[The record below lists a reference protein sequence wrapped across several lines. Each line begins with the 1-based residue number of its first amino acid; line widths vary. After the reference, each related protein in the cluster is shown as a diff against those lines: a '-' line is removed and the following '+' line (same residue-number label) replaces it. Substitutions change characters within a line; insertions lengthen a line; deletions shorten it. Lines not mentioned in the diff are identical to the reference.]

1 MSKGVRLAI
10 GEESDKAL
18 AMVQQT
24 GSIGRRFLVDGRWG
38 GMSMVALYLSLLS
51 GVVVALQY
59 DPAHPYYSASSL
71 DILVPFGAF
80 WRSLH
85 FYSSQ
90 LFFLLA
96 LVHFLAVIVDKSL
109 ATLTFRRWLPLVL
122 SMVAALLLLFT
133 GYILRADAT
142 GSSAGII
149 AENIL
154 LSFPLLGRLLDSLL
168 LALIDEGMKRVYAN
182 HLVGLGLLWLVLSWD
197 HVRRYRVSWRQHPAL
212 VLSLIGFSAL
222 VAAPMEPE
230 HLGAFHINGPWFFVG
245 LQELLRYIQP
255 FWAGIVWPLALVVA
269 LVLMHRQELAVR
281 ARNFCLGWL
290 AAYAVL
296 SLIGL
301 GR

>member
-1 MSKGVRLAI
+1 
-10 GEESDKAL
+10 
-18 AMVQQT
+18 MVQRA
-24 GSIGRRFLVDGRWG
+24 GMMVRRFLLENRWG
-38 GMSMVALYLSLLS
+38 ASSMVALYLSLLS

-59 DPAHPYYSASSL
+59 DPAHAYYSASSL
-71 DILVPFGAF
+71 DILAPFGAF

-96 LVHFLAVIVDKSL
+96 AVHLLAIIVDRSFL
-109 ATLTFRRWLPLVL
+109 SLTFKRWLPLVL
-122 SMVAALLLLFT
+122 SMVAALLWLFT
-133 GYILRADAT
+133 GYILRGDAT

-154 LSFPLLGRLLDSLL
+154 LSFPVLGRLLDSLL
-168 LALIDEGMKRVYAN
+168 FALIDEGMKRVYAN
-182 HLVGLGLLWLVLSWD
+182 HLIGLGLLWLVLAWD

-212 VLSLIGFSAL
+212 VLSLVGFSAL

-230 HLGAFHINGPWFFVG
+230 HLGVFHINGPWFFVG

-255 FWAGIVWPLALVVA
+255 FWAGIVWPLALVA
-269 LVLMHRQELAVR
+269 SLVLLHRQESALK

-290 AAYAVL
+290 AAYALL